1 MNLSGKSA
9 IVTGA
14 SRGIGRAIAIDLA
27 ARGASVVVNY
37 NSSESAAQEV
47 LSAITAAGGKAI
59 AVRGDVSKPEDASAV
74 IKAAIDAYGK
84 VDILV
89 NNAGTT
95 RDTLLMTMK
104 EEDWDVVIDTDL
116 KSVYHCSKAV
126 VRSMIRQRSGR
137 IINIASVVG
146 LSGQAGQSNYA
157 AAKAG
162 VIGFT
167 KSLAREV
174 GSRGITVNAVA
185 PGFIPTALT
194 NVLTDEQKENAIKMT
209 PLGRFGK
216 PEEVAYAVSFLASDE
231 AAFITGAVLSVDG
244 GLVMQ

>member
-1 MNLSGKSA
+1 MQLTGKSA

-37 NSSESAAQEV
+37 NSSAAAAQEV
-47 LSAITAAGGKAI
+47 VDAITAAGGKAI
-59 AVRGDVSKPEDASAV
+59 AVRGDVSKMEDATAL

-84 VDILV
+84 LDILV

-104 EEDWDVVIDTDL
+104 EEDWNIVMDTDL
-116 KSVYHCSKAV
+116 KSVFNCSKAAI
-126 VRSMIRQRSGR
+126 RPMIRQRGGR
-137 IINIASVVG
+137 IINISSVVG
-146 LSGQAGQSNYA
+146 LAGQGGQANYA

-174 GSRGITVNAVA
+174 GSRSITVNAVA

-194 NVLTDEQKENAIKMT
+194 NVLTDEQKEATIKMT
-209 PLGRFGK
+209 PLG
-216 PEEVAYAVSFLASDE
+216 AS
-231 AAFITGAVLSVDG
+231 ASPKKSL
-244 GLVMQ
+244 MQYHFWQAMKRPSSRESS